1 MATTKIT
8 ELTAATTIANTDIL
22 VVVTDP
28 SGSPTT
34 KKITANNLVNSLANA
49 TLRQLPYANSSS
61 NGTIKVGTNLT
72 INATGHLSVNSNIS
86 VNSITA
92 TSKLQVGNSAG
103 FAFNNSLIE
112 IDGSAN
118 TYLQSVIQNANSG
131 TNASGDL
138 VITADTGNDS
148 VDYVDFGIN
157 SSNYSNA
164 EYSLGGGGDGYIYA
178 SNGNFTVGVLG
189 ATKELKLHAGN
200 ASNESVKL
208 TVNASSVYVNTSTT
222 FKVGSNFTANSNSLT
237 LGNSTVNTSIT
248 SNAITLGNTSTS
260 IVTVANG
267 TLILSSNSG
276 LELNYKSSQGYIGLA
291 ASDNGIAYI
300 KAGNSSA
307 SAEWLFHSN
316 GAIAFPDTTT
326 QNTAYTGLYT
336 AANSSNWTN
345 PAPTTIAAAID
356 RLAAVVKTLN
366 GGTGA

>member
-72 INATGHLSVNSNIS
+72 VNATGHLSVNSDIS
-86 VNSITA
+86 VNAITA
-92 TSKLQVGNSAG
+92 TSKIQVGNAAG

-112 IDGSAN
+112 IDGSTN
-118 TYLQSVIQNANSG
+118 SYLQSVIQNANSG

-138 VITADTGNDS
+138 VITADTGNDT

-157 SSNYSNA
+157 SSTYNNPDYNI
-164 EYSLGGGGDGYIYA
+164 GGGGDGYIYA

-189 ATKELKLHAGN
+189 AAKELKLHAGSAN
-200 ASNESVKL
+200 TQSIKL
-208 TVNASSVYVNTSTT
+208 TINASSVYVNTSTD
-222 FKVGSNFTANSNSLT
+222 FKVGTTFIANSTTLT
-237 LGNSTVNTSIT
+237 IGNSTVNTTFSAT
-248 SNAITLGNTSTS
+248 
-260 IVTVANG
+260 G
-267 TLILSSNSG
+267 TT
-276 LELNYKSSQGYIGLA
+276 YV
-291 ASDNGIAYI
+291 
-300 KAGNSSA
+300 
-307 SAEWLFHSN
+307 
-316 GAIAFPDTTT
+316 
-326 QNTAYTGLYT
+326 
-336 AANSSNWTN
+336 ANSSNWTGS
-345 PAPTTIAAAID
+345 PPSTIEDAID
-356 RLAAVVKTLN
+356 RIAAVVKSLN